1 MSRALS
7 LRARL
12 LVGMCLI
19 AVVLGIAAT
28 VVVRSIEAHL
38 VAQVD
43 SQLRTVPPASMI
55 HRDVQRMR
63 EARQAAGDA
72 PPAPRGW
79 LERDPPPVELDPLY
93 LARVSADGTVT
104 TLDAPSFWGELPS
117 RPEIDGA
124 EALAV
129 AEEDGG
135 PYTVGSDGG
144 ERYRVVVQP
153 GPRDGGVDIVALPLT
168 GVDGAIARLMLVEA
182 IAVAS
187 VLAVVGLVTWW
198 VIRLGVRPLKQM
210 TVTARNIAGGDLSQR
225 VPGGAEGTETGELG
239 TALNRMLARIQSS
252 FEERLRSERRLRQ
265 FAADASHELRTPL
278 ATIRGYAELYR
289 SGGLTGEGE
298 LNDAMRRTEDEAVRM
313 GTLIDDMLYLVRH
326 DQGRP
331 PARAPVDLAA
341 LAEDAVQD
349 ASALQSQRPIR
360 ATVDGPVTVLGDEG
374 RLRQVV
380 GNLIGNAAVHTPPE
394 TPVEVRVQA
403 DRQRAVLQVIDQGPG
418 MPAAA
423 VERAFE
429 RFYRADPSRSRHKG
443 GAGLGLAIV
452 EATVQEHGG
461 EVTLQSQ
468 PDRGTTV
475 RVELPRAANDV
486 PAPGTSTSR

>member
-1 MSRALS
+1 MPRALS

-28 VVVRSIEAHL
+28 VVVRSIEPTL
-38 VAQVD
+38 VDQVD
-43 SQLRTVPPASMI
+43 AQLQAVPPPSIVEREIERAREARRAVLGDDPPASSPT
-55 HRDVQRMR
+55 
-63 EARQAAGDA
+63 ARGGPEGD
-72 PPAPRGW
+72 
-79 LERDPPPVELDPLY
+79 LPPVELNPLY
-93 LARVSADGTVT
+93 LGRVSADGKVT
-104 TLDAPSFWGELPS
+104 TLETPSFWEDLPS
-117 RPEIDGA
+117 LPKIDGP
-124 EALAV
+124 EALAA
-129 AEEDGG
+129 AEQDRG
-135 PYTVGSDGG
+135 PYTVGSEGG
-144 ERYRVVVQP
+144 ERYRVLVHP
-153 GPRDGGVDIVALPLT
+153 IPKDDGVDVVALPLT
-168 GVDGAIARLMLVEA
+168 DVDDAIGRLMLIEV

-210 TVTARNIAGGDLSQR
+210 TATARDIASGDLSQR
-225 VPGGAEGTETGELG
+225 VPSGGAGTETGELG
-239 TALNRMLARIQSS
+239 AALNQMLAWIQSS

-289 SGGLTGEGE
+289 SGGLAQDDE
-298 LNDAMRRTEDEAVRM
+298 LRDAMRRTEEEAMRM

-331 PARAPVDLAA
+331 LARAPVDLAA

-349 ASALQSQRPIR
+349 ASALQPQRPIT
-360 ATVDGPVTVLGDEG
+360 ATIDGPVTVLGDEG

-380 GNLIGNAAVHTPPE
+380 GNLMGNATVHTPPD
-394 TPVEVRVQA
+394 TSVDVRVQG
-403 DRQRAVLQVIDQGPG
+403 DSRRAVLQVIDRGPG
-418 MPAAA
+418 MSAEAA
-423 VERAFE
+423 ERAFE

-461 EVTLQSQ
+461 EVTLESQ
-468 PDRGTTV
+468 PGEGTTV
-475 RVELPRAANDV
+475 RVELPR
-486 PAPGTSTSR
+486 S